1 MNLQV
6 NFEHELDISWLIAL
20 WFAIHGGDP
29 SPEGG
34 VFEVSEETYALAH
47 GLVEN
52 LLATYGRY
60 GARALSN
67 AELEVRLREVVNM
80 HHVPPSLVPKLP
92 PEGGVPNTGPGGL
105 TIPPSCWHVSAT
117 QIRCWS
123 VGSHFV
129 APTNPVKPE

>member
-6 NFEHELDISWLIAL
+6 NREHELDMSWLIAL

-47 GLVEN
+47 GLVQN

-60 GARALSN
+60 GARPLSN
-67 AELEVRLREVVNM
+67 AELEVRLREVVGM
-80 HHVPPSLVPKLP
+80 HHVPPSLVPKQP
-92 PEGGVPNTGPGGL
+92 PPPPRAPDTGSGEVVS
-105 TIPPSCWHVSAT
+105 PSCWHISAT

-123 VGSHFV
+123 VGSHSV